1 MSDTDR
7 TRESIVI
14 AAPPERIMAA
24 ISDFDRYPEW
34 VAAAREVTVEE
45 TTESGRPKR
54 VRFVLEEGFLR
65 DTYELEYT
73 WEPGGRSVSWDLAAS
88 TLQSTQAGRYDLTP
102 TADGGGTTVT
112 YTLEVTLQIP
122 ILGMLRRKAE
132 KAITDTALKELK
144 RHVEGEPAA
153 GT

>member
-1 MSDTDR
+1 MSDADR

-14 AAPPERIMAA
+14 AAPADTIMDA
-24 ISDFDRYPEW
+24 ISAFDRYPEW
-34 VAAAREVTVEE
+34 VSAAREVTVLD
-45 TTESGRPKR
+45 TTDDGRPQR

-73 WEPGGRSVSWDLAAS
+73 WEPGGRSVEWELAAS
-88 TLQSTQAGRYDLTP
+88 TLQSTQHGRYDLTP
-102 TADGGGTTVT
+102 TADGTGTTVT

-122 ILGMLRRKAE
+122 MLGMLRRKAE

-144 RHVEGEPAA
+144 RHVEGERAA
-153 GT
+153 GS